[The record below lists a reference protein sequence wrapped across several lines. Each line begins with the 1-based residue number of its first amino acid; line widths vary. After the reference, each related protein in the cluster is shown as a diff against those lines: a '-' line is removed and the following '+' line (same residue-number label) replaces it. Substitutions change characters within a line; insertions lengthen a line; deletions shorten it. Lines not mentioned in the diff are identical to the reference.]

1 MYSLSN
7 IYLRSVC
14 SISASNTSNLRD
26 FLNEHFFSSISFLS
40 SSLHTQKKKKI
51 IRSILFL
58 FISYLIITLIIRLVI
73 EDIETKYYFLLLKS
87 YYKDNCFVFRFFF
100 FSLLKIYVNFEHFNF
115 DLLIKF
121 FLTSNYSWRRKVRT
135 NVFFLN
141 KWYQYKNKYKWCITN
156 FVANFQILFSPISK
170 FNSLLADLFYYLLIN
185 SVTRTNTFV
194 QHFSSKSFVK

>member
-1 MYSLSN
+1 MN
-7 IYLRSVC
+7 
-14 SISASNTSNLRD
+14 
-26 FLNEHFFSSISFLS
+26 ISFLRF
-40 SSLHTQKKKKI
+40 LFFLLLYTRKKKKKI

-87 YYKDNCFVFRFFF
+87 YYKDNCFVFRFFFF